1 MSLIPL
7 YGYIPNPNK
16 PGEGNPLYV
25 IKERQVSPT
34 VYEYKGMI
42 GHGVHEGEMK
52 GEDYNST
59 SLVNDSTYPVKFLSF
74 DMREFEFTYDTE
86 KNLVTLN
93 TYWRFECYDEEAK
106 SLIKNVETDVPDD
119 PEDENFHECY
129 PYVRYPRSKDG
140 IALSR
145 AFDFIFQGK
154 DVKVFA
160 PKEEYG

>member
-1 MSLIPL
+1 MPLIPL

-25 IKERQVSPT
+25 LKERQISPT
-34 VYEYKGMI
+34 IYEYKGMI
-42 GHGVHEGEMK
+42 GHGVHEGEFK
-52 GEDYNST
+52 EEDYNSI
-59 SLVNDSTYPVKFLSF
+59 SMVNDQSYPVKFLSF
-74 DMREFEFTYDTE
+74 DMRKFDFIYDTE

-93 TYWRFECYDEEAK
+93 TYWRFEWFDVESA
-106 SLIKNVETDVPDD
+106 SLKKNVETDVPDD
-119 PEDENFHECY
+119 PEDEHTYECY

-145 AFDFIFQGK
+145 AFDFIFEGK
-154 DVKVFA
+154 DVNVFA